1 MALRVTSQKVMVVS
15 RQLPIVLS
23 CHKVHLEVFME
34 GGKRFTLGLKPAVE
48 LNLAGGESVPC
59 FRYDP

>member
-1 MALRVTSQKVMVVS
+1 MVVS
-15 RQLPIVLS
+15 RQLPIVLT